1 MFWVLCRLSHH
12 LSASSALASELLS
25 RKLWNKPS
33 TYHGVVLLGR
43 ALYSYIGK
51 GINGTSDLS
60 AKLNQGI
67 FIAFNNPIFKLSW
80 AE

>member
-1 MFWVLCRLSHH
+1 MSTITSFISFFLKGVGLVV
-12 LSASSALASELLS
+12 LS

-80 AE
+80 A